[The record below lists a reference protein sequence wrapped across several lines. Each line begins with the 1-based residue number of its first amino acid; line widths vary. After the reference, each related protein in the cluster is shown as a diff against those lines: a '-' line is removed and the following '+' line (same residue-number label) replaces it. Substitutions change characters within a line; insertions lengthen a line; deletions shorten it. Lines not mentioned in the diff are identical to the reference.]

1 MLKLDKTS
9 IGEHTLN
16 FKTFILMIA
25 VLTMTIVSTAQE
37 TETET
42 FTSSFLGNLIV
53 EYPSDWQAYDDENE
67 FVTAVAKGEVS
78 ISNTLDEGEAALLFL
93 TPQGLDFA
101 GLPSTDANSALQ
113 ALIGEMPPETVESEL
128 ISEYGNGT
136 QFEFGM
142 GNDMSF
148 IIGAFDRD
156 GIPLIAIL
164 GMNNA
169 PEADVEI
176 LFNVMKTVRYTQG
189 AFDNVNI
196 ALSQRVVDPT
206 YGYTYFVPANW
217 NQYDDFGFEII
228 DTFDTGTVFL
238 LNADTL
244 EEDEDFDEINLETMV
259 QAELELIAPDVTD
272 DVEVIIEDIDEIN
285 GYPAREVLMFLDE
298 DEATEETPPF
308 EYGFI
313 LVDFLNDQVLLVAM
327 YTPPEIGTTSIY
339 DYLPTLRAIAESFYY
354 GPFET
359 FDSELDH
366 AGLTL
371 PYPSDF
377 LVDVS
382 DENQIILSKDDITMT
397 INSPQKNIELYADV
411 AEGDM
416 SDFATFIASE
426 NGFGE
431 LDVQVI
437 PIGHPNLTRLFTTPL
452 GETDTFTAIFI
463 ESDAG
468 VITLIATYPDAVF
481 EDLIP
486 TIEGIASQIRLSAE
500 DTE

>member
-1 MLKLDKTS
+1 MLRKL
-9 IGEHTLN
+9 
-16 FKTFILMIA
+16 ILMTM
-25 VLTMTIVSTAQE
+25 VLAMAMVSTAQ
-37 TETET
+37 ETET

-53 EYPSDWQAYDDENE
+53 QYPSDWQAYDDENE

-93 TPQGLDFA
+93 TPQALQFA
-101 GLPSTDANSALQ
+101 GLPATDATSALQ
-113 ALIGEMPPETVESEL
+113 ALMGEMPPETVESEL

-136 QFEFGM
+136 QFEFSM
-142 GNDMSF
+142 DNDMNF

-156 GIPLIAIL
+156 GIPLIGVI
-164 GMNNA
+164 GINNA
-169 PEADVEI
+169 PEDDVEI
-176 LFNVMKTVRYTQG
+176 LFNVMKMARYTQG
-189 AFDNVNI
+189 AFENANI
-196 ALSQRVVDPT
+196 ALSQRIVDPT
-206 YGYTYFVPANW
+206 YGYTYFIPSSW
-217 NQYDDFGFEII
+217 NQFDDFGYEVV
-228 DTFDTGTVFL
+228 DTFDTGTVLL
-238 LNADTL
+238 LNSETL
-244 EEDEDFDEINLETMV
+244 GEEEDFDEIDLETMV
-259 QAELELIAPDVTD
+259 QAELELIAPDITD
-272 DVEVIIEDIDEIN
+272 DVEVTIEEIDEIN

-298 DEATEETPPF
+298 DKATEEIPPF

-313 LVDFLNDQVLLVAM
+313 LVDFGNDQVLLVAM
-327 YTPPEIGTTSIY
+327 YTPPEIGTTSID

-354 GPFET
+354 GPFEK

-377 LVDVS
+377 LADVS
-382 DENQIILSKDDITMT
+382 DENQIILTKDDITIT
-397 INSPQKNIELYADV
+397 VNNAQKNKNLYAEV

-416 SDFATFIASE
+416 SDFATFIANNNGLSE
-426 NGFGE
+426 LE
-431 LDVQVI
+431 VQVI

-452 GETDTFTAIFI
+452 GETDTLTAIFI

-481 EDLIP
+481 ENLIP